1 MSNQNNIKVE
11 VVFALKDKQELIT
24 ISLSNFSTVF
34 DAIKKS
40 KIQEKYLDFDFDSCA
55 VGIWGQVEQ
64 LTSILKDGD
73 RVEIY
78 RDLED
83 DPKEKRRRLALSGK
97 SMSLKK

>member
-40 KIQEKYLDFDFDSCA
+40 KIQEKYPDFDFDSCA
-55 VGIWGQVEQ
+55 VGIWSQVEQ

>member
-1 MSNQNNIKVE
+1 MNSLEVNVKNWKSLIKP
-11 VVFALKDKQELIT
+11 AKLDDELSIYT
-24 ISLSNFSTVF
+24 FL
-34 DAIKKS
+34 IKKS
-40 KIQEKYLDFDFDSCA
+40 KIQEKYPDFDFDSCA
-55 VGIWGQVEQ
+55 VGIWSQVEQ

>member
-40 KIQEKYLDFDFDSCA
+40 KIQEKYPDFDFDSCA
-55 VGIWGQVEQ
+55 VGIWSQVEQ

-97 SMSLKK
+97 SMSL

>member
-40 KIQEKYLDFDFDSCA
+40 KIQKKYPDFDFDSCA
-55 VGIWGQVEQ
+55 VGIWSQVEQ

>member
-11 VVFALKDKQELIT
+11 VVLALKDKQELIT
-24 ISLSNFSTVF
+24 ISLSAFSTVF

-40 KIQEKYLDFDFDSCA
+40 KIQEKYPDFDFDSCA
-55 VGIWGQVEQ
+55 VGIWSQVEQ

>member
-40 KIQEKYLDFDFDSCA
+40 KIQEKYPDFDFDSCA
-55 VGIWGQVEQ
+55 VGIWSQLEQ

>member
-24 ISLSNFSTVF
+24 ISLSNFSTVV

-40 KIQEKYLDFDFDSCA
+40 KIQEKYPDFDFDSCA
-55 VGIWGQVEQ
+55 VGIWSQVEQ